1 MKHYKDIPLFP
12 IIRRNFKSIKE
23 LGEVINRSESYVGRC
38 LNGRQPFS
46 ALEKRLI
53 LSRLGVQPTEAN
65 KRRHQRADSGGSG
78 RRHI

>member
-12 IIRRNFKSIKE
+12 IIRRNYKSIKQ

-53 LSRLGVQPTEAN
+53 LTDLGQPITDETL
-65 KRRHQRADSGGSG
+65 QLYFADEKGA
-78 RRHI
+78 

>member
-1 MKHYKDIPLFP
+1 MKHYKDVPLFP
-12 IIRRNFKSIKE
+12 IIRRNFRDIKS

-53 LSRLGVQPTEAN
+53 LSYMGVDASAEN
-65 KRRHQRADSGGSG
+65 ISIYFADEKKGA
-78 RRHI
+78 

>member
-65 KRRHQRADSGGSG
+65 MHIYFADEKGA
-78 RRHI
+78 

>member
-53 LSRLGVQPTEAN
+53 LSRLGVQPTESNMQIYFSDEKGA
-65 KRRHQRADSGGSG
+65 
-78 RRHI
+78 

>member
-1 MKHYKDIPLFP
+1 MKHYKEIPLFP

-23 LGEVINRSESYVGRC
+23 LGEVINRSESYTGRC

-53 LSRLGVQPTEAN
+53 LSSLGVPITDEN
-65 KRRHQRADSGGSG
+65 MRLYFADEKGA
-78 RRHI
+78 